1 MQHYLESELK
11 ALQHQ
16 LLKMGGI
23 AENMLRDAVQSILNR
38 DEDLAKRVIAVDDT
52 VDKLENEIEARCIQL
67 IARHQPVAFELR
79 YLTTALKVNRNIERL
94 ADKCVSIARRSIQLL
109 TYPPMQTF
117 VDLPSIT
124 HLIQEM
130 VKDALDALVHRD
142 AELAREVRERD
153 NKVNTIYEQME
164 GELCAILAD
173 QPQLIQSGISVLLL
187 FRHLERVGDLAANIG
202 EEVYYLVKG
211 EVIRHS
217 DITIDAS
224 VESQ

>member
-11 ALQHQ
+11 VLQHQ

-23 AENMLRDAVQSILNR
+23 AENMLRDAVQSVLNQ
-38 DEDLAKRVIAVDDT
+38 DEELAHRVILVDDT

-79 YLTTALKVNRNIERL
+79 YLTTTLKVNRNIERI
-94 ADKCVSIARRSIQLL
+94 ADKCVSIARRSIELL
-109 TYPPMQTF
+109 EYPPMKPF
-117 VDLPSIT
+117 VDLPPVT

-130 VKDALDALVHRD
+130 VKDALDALVNRN
-142 AELAREVRERD
+142 AELARELRERD
-153 NKVNTIYEQME
+153 SKVNAFYEQMY
-164 GELCAILAD
+164 GELCSVMSE
-173 QPQLIQSGISVLLL
+173 QPQHIQTGISYLLL

-211 EVIRHS
+211 EVIRHTN
-217 DITIDAS
+217 IT
-224 VESQ
+224 

>member
-23 AENMLRDAVQSILNR
+23 AENMLHDAVQSVLNR
-38 DEDLAKRVIAVDDT
+38 DEDLAQRVIAVDDT

-79 YLTTALKVNRNIERL
+79 YLTMALKVNRNIERL
-94 ADKCVSIARRSIQLL
+94 ADKCVSIARRSIELL
-109 TYPPMQTF
+109 AYPPMQPF
-117 VDLPSIT
+117 VDLPSVTRI
-124 HLIQEM
+124 IQEM
-130 VKDALDALVHRD
+130 VKDALDALVNRN
-142 AELAREVRERD
+142 AELAKELRERD
-153 NKVNTIYEQME
+153 NQVNTFYEEMVS
-164 GELCAILAD
+164 ELCAILAD
-173 QPQLIQSGISVLLL
+173 QPQLIQSGISFLLL

-217 DITIDAS
+217 GITIDAS

>member
-23 AENMLRDAVQSILNR
+23 AENMLRDAVQSVLNR
-38 DEDLAKRVIAVDDT
+38 DADLAQRVITTDDT

-79 YLTTALKVNRNIERL
+79 YLTMALKVNRNIERL
-94 ADKCVSIARRSIQLL
+94 ADKCVSIARRSIELL
-109 TYPPMQTF
+109 ESPPMQTF
-117 VDLPSIT
+117 VDLPSVT
-124 HLIQEM
+124 RLIQEM
-130 VKDALDALVHRD
+130 VKDALDALVHRN
-142 AELAREVRERD
+142 AELARELRERD
-153 NKVNTIYEQME
+153 KKVNTAYEQMVRD
-164 GELCAILAD
+164 LCTILAN

-211 EVIRHS
+211 EVIRHA
-217 DITIDAS
+217 DITI
-224 VESQ
+224 ESQ

>member
-23 AENMLRDAVQSILNR
+23 AENMLRDAVESIQNS
-38 DEDLAKRVIAVDDT
+38 DEDLARCVIAIDDT

-79 YLTTALKVNRNIERL
+79 YLTMAMKVNRNIERL
-94 ADKCVSIARRSIQLL
+94 ADKCVSIARRSIELL
-109 TYPPMQTF
+109 EYPPMQPF
-117 VDLPSIT
+117 VDLPSVT
-124 HLIQEM
+124 LIVQEM
-130 VKDALDALVHRD
+130 VKDALDALVNRN
-142 AELAREVRERD
+142 AELARELRERD
-153 NKVNTIYEQME
+153 SKVNTIYEQLVR
-164 GELCAILAD
+164 ELCSLMTD
-173 QPQLIQSGISVLLL
+173 QPHLIQTGICHLLL

-202 EEVYYLVKG
+202 EEVYYLVEG

-217 DITIDAS
+217 EIP
-224 VESQ
+224 Q

>member
-23 AENMLRDAVQSILNR
+23 AENMLRDAVESVLNR
-38 DEDLAKRVIAVDDT
+38 DEDLAQRVIEADDT
-52 VDKLENEIEARCIQL
+52 VDILENEIEARCIQL

-79 YLTTALKVNRNIERL
+79 YLTMALKVNRNIERL
-94 ADKCVSIARRSIQLL
+94 ADKCVSIARRSIELL
-109 TYPPMQTF
+109 ASPPMQPF
-117 VDLPSIT
+117 VDLPSVT
-124 HLIQEM
+124 HLIQGM
-130 VKDALDALVHRD
+130 VQDALDALVHRD
-142 AELAREVRERD
+142 AELARELRERD
-153 NKVNTIYEQME
+153 SKVNAAYEQMVRD
-164 GELCAILAD
+164 LCSILAS

-202 EEVYYLVKG
+202 EEVYYLVEG

-217 DITIDAS
+217 GTTIEAS

>member
-23 AENMLRDAVQSILNR
+23 AENMLRDAVESVLNR
-38 DEDLAKRVIAVDDT
+38 DEDLAQRVIEADDT
-52 VDKLENEIEARCIQL
+52 VDTLENEIEARCIQL

-79 YLTTALKVNRNIERL
+79 YLTMALKVNRNIERL
-94 ADKCVSIARRSIQLL
+94 ADKCVSIARRSLELL
-109 TYPPMQTF
+109 GYPPMQPF
-117 VDLPSIT
+117 VDLPSVT
-124 HLIQEM
+124 RLIQGM
-130 VKDALDALVHRD
+130 VQDALDALVHRD
-142 AELAREVRERD
+142 AELARELRERD
-153 NKVNTIYEQME
+153 SKVNAAYEQMVRD
-164 GELCAILAD
+164 LCSILAS

-202 EEVYYLVKG
+202 EEVYYLVEG

-217 DITIDAS
+217 GTTIEAS
-224 VESQ
+224 VES